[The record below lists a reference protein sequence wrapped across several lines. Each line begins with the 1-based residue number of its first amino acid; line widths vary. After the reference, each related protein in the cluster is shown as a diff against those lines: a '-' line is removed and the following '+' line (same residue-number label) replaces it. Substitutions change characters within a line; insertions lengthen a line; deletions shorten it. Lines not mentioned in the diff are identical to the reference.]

1 MLTTI
6 TVEGKFDHSAIM
18 RNAHK
23 VAANLRI
30 HNSWMSYKQ
39 AFAKAIKDEYIHA
52 RATKAC
58 MVVVNGKVMCSY
70 DVDTRGD

>member
-23 VAANLRI
+23 AAVNTRL
-30 HNSWMSYKQ
+30 NNPWMSYKE
-39 AFAKAIKDEYIHA
+39 AFKRCLRNEYIYA
-52 RATKAC
+52 NALKAS
-58 MVVVNGKVMCSY
+58 MVVVNGQVMCSY